1 MVKKKYYVIDVNGIG
16 CADVVTTLPK
26 DYCHFIAEC
35 DDKET
40 AYDEAEKYETKVY
53 EELVAFSREID
64 KTIENYDYDDYE

>member
-1 MVKKKYYVIDVNGIG
+1 MAKKKYYVIDINGIG

-40 AYDEAEKYETKVY
+40 AYDEAEKYET
-53 EELVAFSREID
+53 
-64 KTIENYDYDDYE
+64 